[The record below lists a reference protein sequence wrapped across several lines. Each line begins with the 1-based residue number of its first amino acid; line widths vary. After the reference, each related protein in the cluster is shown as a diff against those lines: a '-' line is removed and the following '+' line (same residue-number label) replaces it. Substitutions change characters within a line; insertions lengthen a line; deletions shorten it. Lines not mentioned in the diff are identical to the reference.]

1 MLIKIDSREESLKVE
16 CIMRIVNYKHVRIES
31 CVLDLGDIIIY
42 DDNGLEIAIIERKTL
57 NDLAASIK
65 DGRYAE
71 QSFRLNGCSV
81 NNHNVY
87 YLVEGCLASYNPK
100 KTRLEKKALL
110 SSFTTISYFKGF
122 SLHRTEDI
130 GESAEWLLSFA
141 DKIRRSGHKVN
152 NTEDTTEDT
161 TKDTTKMDYI
171 NVASRVKKENITK
184 ENIGAIMLSQIPSV
198 SSSVA
203 IAVMKKYDNIITLIK
218 ELEINQYALT
228 DIYTETKQGKQRK
241 ISKTSQTNIYKFLLP
256 NTESEISVNTA

>member
-87 YLVEGCLASYNPK
+87 YLVEGCIASYNPK
-100 KTRLEKKALL
+100 KSRLEKKALL

-141 DKIRRSGHKVN
+141 DKIRRGGNKVN
-152 NTEDTTEDT
+152 NTEDN
-161 TKDTTKMDYI
+161 TKMDYI

-198 SSSVA
+198 SSSIA
-203 IAVMKKYDNIITLIK
+203 IAVMKKYNNIITLIK
-218 ELEINQYALT
+218 ELEINQHALT

-241 ISKTSQTNIYKFLLP
+241 ISKTSQTNIYNFLLP